1 MSTDSSMFLPNQK
14 ALAPQFD
21 PRLKPSSV
29 SGRTFRVSVPASNSS
44 SFIENQT
51 MIFNIPT
58 NRKNCFLLPDSSYL
72 RYTIKAGAATGQAT
86 AAATAAIVSPVQV
99 GYNSTSISTA
109 NVGANLA
116 AGLFLD
122 HDAYSIV
129 NTSTLYSGSNV
140 LEQISNANIVYNYLL
155 DTNFSYSNALSQSG
169 NFGMY
174 VPTADPTEIRRGQ
187 FLSWTGNSTATS
199 TSATVAANVF
209 EQNTFCMP
217 LLSGLIGLGSNGQA
231 IPIHKIQDVLR
242 LEILLETQQK
252 AFCQLGNIATLP
264 PYTVLNAQLELT
276 YVELGQEG
284 MDLIDS
290 MSPPSAPQF
299 IVGTSYGHYTNI
311 IKNST
316 TGLYSCLV
324 PCKNA
329 SLRSLH
335 CLPRRNTEIG
345 SATSYSLSSRVNPNI
360 DYFNFI
366 VSGTSIPQTPIF
378 LTNLSSTGGYSEAN
392 LEIMK
397 CFGSLIST
405 DKSTLL
411 NNNNFNVSI
420 AASTSTGVFAI
431 STLTES
437 YKNAF
442 AMGIDTELYN
452 PQSGVIVNGLNCLAE
467 STYFQANIN
476 ASVGDDVTLDFISL
490 YDCVFILDQ
499 SGYLSSRK

>member
-1 MSTDSSMFLPNQK
+1 MFLPNQK
-14 ALAPQFD
+14 ALPTQFD

-29 SGRTFRVSVPASNSS
+29 SGRTFRVSIPASNAS

-58 NRKNCFLLPDSSYL
+58 NRKSCFLLPDSSYL
-72 RYTIKAGAATGQAT
+72 RYTIKAGSATQSASSGT
-86 AAATAAIVSPVQV
+86 AVATAAIVSPIQV
-99 GYNSTSISTA
+99 GYNATSISTA

-116 AGLFLD
+116 AGLFVD
-122 HDAYSIV
+122 HDAYSII
-129 NTSTLYSGSNV
+129 NSSTLYSGSNV

-174 VPTADPTEIRRGQ
+174 VPTVDPTEIRRGQ
-187 FLSWTGNSTATS
+187 FLSWTGNSTGTATA
-199 TSATVAANVF
+199 ATVAANVF
-209 EQNTFCMP
+209 EANTFCTP
-217 LLSGLIGLGSNGQA
+217 LLSGLLGLGSNGQA

-242 LEILLETQQK
+242 LELLLETQAK
-252 AFCQLGNIATLP
+252 AFCQLGSIATLP
-264 PYTVLNAQLELT
+264 PYTVINAQLELT

-284 MDLIDS
+284 MDLINS
-290 MSPPSAPQF
+290 MSPPSNPQF

-311 IKNST
+311 IKTGT
-316 TGLYSCLV
+316 TGLYNCLV

-335 CLPRRNTEIG
+335 CLPRRNTEIT
-345 SATSYSLSSRVNPNI
+345 SSSSYSLSSRVNPNI

-366 VSGTSIPQTPIF
+366 VSGTSVPQSPIF
-378 LTNLSSTGGYSEAN
+378 LTNASSTGGYSEAN
-392 LEIMK
+392 IEIMK
-397 CFGSLIST
+397 CFGSLIAT
-405 DKSTLL
+405 DKGTLL
-411 NNNNFNVSI
+411 NNNNFNV
-420 AASTSTGVFAI
+420 AATGNTSTGVFAV
-431 STLTES
+431 STAAES

-442 AMGIDTELYN
+442 AIGIDTELYN

-467 STYFQANIN
+467 STYFQANITTN
-476 ASVGDDVTLDFISL
+476 PGDDFTLDFISL

>member
-1 MSTDSSMFLPNQK
+1 MFLPNQK
-14 ALAPQFD
+14 ALPTQFD

-29 SGRTFRVSVPASNSS
+29 SGRTFRVSIPASNAS

-99 GYNSTSISTA
+99 GYNATSISTA

-122 HDAYSIV
+122 HDAYSII
-129 NTSTLYSGSNV
+129 NSSTLYSGSNV

-174 VPTADPTEIRRGQ
+174 VPSVDPTEIRRGQ
-187 FLSWTGNSTATS
+187 FLSWTGTSTGTATA
-199 TSATVAANVF
+199 ATVAANVF
-209 EQNTFCMP
+209 EANTFCTP
-217 LLSGLIGLGSNGQA
+217 LLSGLLGLGSNGQA

-242 LEILLETQQK
+242 LELLLETQAK
-252 AFCQLGNIATLP
+252 AFCQLGSIATLP
-264 PYTVLNAQLELT
+264 PYTVINAQLELT

-284 MDLIDS
+284 MDLINS
-290 MSPPSAPQF
+290 MSPPSNPQF

-311 IKNST
+311 IKTGT
-316 TGLYSCLV
+316 TGLYNCLV

-335 CLPRRNTEIG
+335 CIPRRNSEIT
-345 SATSYSLSSRVNPNI
+345 SSSSYSLSSRVNPNI

-378 LTNLSSTGGYSEAN
+378 LTNASSTGGYAEAN
-392 LEIMK
+392 IEIMK
-397 CFGSLIST
+397 CFGSLIAT
-405 DKSTLL
+405 DKGTLL
-411 NNNNFNVSI
+411 NNNNFNV
-420 AASTSTGVFAI
+420 AATGNTSTGVFAV
-431 STLTES
+431 STGAES

-442 AMGIDTELYN
+442 ALGIDTELYN

-467 STYFQANIN
+467 STYFQANITTN
-476 ASVGDDVTLDFISL
+476 PADDFTLDFISL